1 MRAEALRWEQIL
13 PCLRSKGWSEWR
25 GQGRWRGKEEDVGG
39 TGWGQVMEGFGLCT
53 QYVFW
58 EKSLSEE
65 ESKVQRGQVELEN
78 TLHRAEVRYPNNYP
92 HKPVFMLG
100 FLFWW

>member
-1 MRAEALRWEQIL
+1 M
-13 PCLRSKGWSEWR
+13 
-25 GQGRWRGKEEDVGG
+25 GG

-92 HKPVFMLG
+92 HKPVFYVGFSILVVRISPFTEFSGLRTSVSSG
-100 FLFWW
+100 FLLSFPPLSTFS